1 MRAITATVR
10 PGSGNNA
17 AYINIDNYETA
28 VLGVQIVT
36 QAGASYNLT
45 HSFDDPCDLINPL
58 PVNQMFWDNSL
69 LPPEAQGVATGN
81 ISFQIMAAPLWFRL
95 LLVNGLGLV
104 RATFAQIG
112 EHSHSN
118 ITQGPFAPP
127 PGPDQGLPFGDN
139 YRAMAK

>member
-1 MRAITATVR
+1 MRAIIATVR
-10 PGSGNNA
+10 PGPGNNA
-17 AYINIDNYETA
+17 AYINIDNYATA

-36 QAGASYNLT
+36 QAGASYSLQ
-45 HSFDDPCDLINPL
+45 HSFDDPNDLINPVPL
-58 PVNQMFWDNSL
+58 NSMWWDNSL
-69 LPPEAQGVATGN
+69 LPSNIQGISTGN

-95 LLVNGLGLV
+95 LLVNGQGLV
-104 RATFAQIG
+104 RVTFAQIG

-118 ITQGPFAPP
+118 ISQGPFAPP